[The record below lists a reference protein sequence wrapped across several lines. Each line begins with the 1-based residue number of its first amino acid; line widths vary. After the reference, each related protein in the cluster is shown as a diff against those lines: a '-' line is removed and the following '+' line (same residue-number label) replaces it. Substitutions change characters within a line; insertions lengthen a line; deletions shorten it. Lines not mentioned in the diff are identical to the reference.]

1 MKMTGSHFADT
12 LLGGKK
18 KDLIIGNNGNDL
30 ISAWE
35 DIGDGAADEIR
46 AGAGDDLIGGFSF
59 NLDNVARSKSR
70 GASVDGGTGY
80 DSVIVDVSGNAKT
93 TLLSRIHQV
102 FDVKAEEIIYNFS
115 SATIKQTI
123 TGTNA
128 NETIYI
134 GENGSKASGGKG
146 NDYLIG
152 GQGED
157 VLIGGDGNDFLFAAG
172 GRNELTGGKGADV
185 FQFHLTEDYAY
196 ANVTDFQAGVDK
208 IALVIDIGGEFYKDL
223 FGDELRRTERTMDD
237 MGYINYDD
245 GRIIDRGLFDNSL
258 VRFTDNMIYEQSTG
272 SFLQRVY
279 LDDGNGGTIEHKVLL
294 AHVKGENNSGDNGPV
309 LTEDDFIFY
318 VL

>member
-1 MKMTGSHFADT
+1 MKMTGSNYADT
-12 LLGGKK
+12 LIGGKK
-18 KDLIIGNNGNDL
+18 KDIIIGNDGNDL

-35 DIGDGAADEIR
+35 DVGDGAADEIE

-70 GASVDGGTGY
+70 GASVEGGSGY
-80 DSVIVDVSGNAKT
+80 DSVIVDVAGNAKT
-93 TLLSRIHQV
+93 TLLNRIHQV

-115 SATIKQTI
+115 GATIKQTI

-134 GENGSKASGGKG
+134 GEGGSKALGGKG

-152 GQGED
+152 GQGDD
-157 VLIGGDGNDFLFAAG
+157 VLSGGDGNDFLFAAG

-196 ANVTDFQAGVDK
+196 ANITDFQVGVDK
-208 IALVIDIGGEFYKDL
+208 IALLIDIGGEFAKDL

-245 GRIIDRGLFDNSL
+245 GRIIDRDLFANSQL
-258 VRFTDNMIYEQSTG
+258 RFTENMIYEQSTG

-279 LDDGNGGTIEHKVLL
+279 LDDGAGGTIEYQVLL
-294 AHVKGENNSGDNGPV
+294 AHLEGKPV
-309 LTEDDFIFY
+309 LSEDDFIFY